1 MKILFSGFL
10 YEVIYYLVN
19 VALMKTDMAH
29 TWHEEHST
37 KSFATPNHSAY
48 ISHAFLSLKSL
59 HVCLFGWNS
68 KFSGSL
74 KIVFLWLIYEIQI
87 KICIDSFLR
96 SVSLLF
102 ILIKWMQLNSKR
114 KDCTEEAS
122 IKNHFRLF
130 YSRFLHCLHFLSYI
144 YIYISIHCF
153 ASVIHCSLFFHLFSL
168 PFNFT
173 TQKRKTKKYLFF
185 FFDKSKK
192 YLPSATLSFQC
203 LIHLIEISV
212 DIMYLF

>member
-19 VALMKTDMAH
+19 VPLMETDMAH

-59 HVCLFGWNS
+59 HVCLFGWSS

-74 KIVFLWLIYEIQI
+74 KIVFLRLIYEIQI

-102 ILIKWMQLNSKR
+102 ILFKWMWLNSKR
-114 KDCTEEAS
+114 KDCIEEAS
-122 IKNHFRLF
+122 VKNHFCLF

-144 YIYISIHCF
+144 YINPLFCF
-153 ASVIHCSLFFHLFSL
+153 RQPLLSNFHLFSI
-168 PFNFT
+168 PFKFK
-173 TQKRKTKKYLFF
+173 TQKMENQNI
-185 FFDKSKK
+185 S
-192 YLPSATLSFQC
+192 SFHD
-203 LIHLIEISV
+203 LIFSMPYPFELK
-212 DIMYLF
+212 FQ